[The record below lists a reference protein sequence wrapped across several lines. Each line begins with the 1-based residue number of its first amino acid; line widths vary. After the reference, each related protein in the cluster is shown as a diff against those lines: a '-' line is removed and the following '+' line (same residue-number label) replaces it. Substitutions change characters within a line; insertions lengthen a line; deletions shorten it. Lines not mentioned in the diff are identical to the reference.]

1 MTDFHSLAARKR
13 AAADQI
19 VVENDRAELVRERVR
34 YLVEHARHN
43 NGGCALG
50 TLIVGPRQT
59 GKSTILRTI
68 SSELNRPEAIDAG
81 ELPALFV
88 TLDEQVTRK
97 QLAQNIA
104 SALEDHGFNA
114 GPFDRKR
121 EGRTE
126 AEVFR
131 RLRIQLSALKCK
143 LLILDEFHQIKNV
156 DSQKVAFSVGEAIKR
171 FLIAGVCPV
180 VMSGLEDAREPFTT
194 NEQLAKRCLDEIYFK
209 PLQVQE
215 AADAELFI
223 AFLKSYLAELQAR
236 GILNN
241 TRDLLAGSVSG
252 GIFLVTEGVLGDA
265 CNLIKYAMDECTLSG
280 RDRVS
285 LADLS
290 LATKKYF
297 GKGPNPFENMNVG
310 VRERRAA

>member
-1 MTDFHSLAARKR
+1 MADLHALAARKR

-19 VVENDRAELVRERVR
+19 VVGNHRAELVRERVQ

-43 NGGCALG
+43 NGGCTLG

-68 SSELNRPEAIDAG
+68 VAELNRPDALDAG

-104 SALEDHGFNA
+104 SALEDHGFNS

-156 DSQKVAFSVGEAIKR
+156 DSKKVAFSVGEAIKR

-194 NEQLAKRCLDEIYFK
+194 NEQLAKRCLEEIHLK
-209 PLQVQE
+209 PLQVVE
-215 AADAELFI
+215 AADAELFM
-223 AFLKSYLAELQAR
+223 AFLRDYLSELQTR
-236 GILNN
+236 GIMNN
-241 TRDLLAGSVSG
+241 TRDLLAGAVSG
-252 GIFLVTEGVLGDA
+252 GIFQVTGGVLGDA
-265 CNLIKYAMDECTLSG
+265 CNLIKYAMDETTISG
-280 RDRVS
+280 RDRIS
-285 LADLS
+285 LGDLS
-290 LATKKYF
+290 VATKKHF
-297 GKGPNPFENMNVG
+297 GKGPNPFEGINVG